1 MPVTTSYPGLY
12 IEELP
17 LSAHSISAAP
27 TSIAAFVGYSHP
39 YLTEKFDEA
48 VRIFSFTDF
57 EREFGGLFS
66 SGLVDPNLGRAVNQF
81 FLNGGSDAYVVGLR
95 PRLYN
100 NAGTVVGTFGPGA
113 GEIAFQASVTTDAP
127 THGFVLTAKVLA
139 DVVKLTA
146 VVTNIRAAAPLPNPS
161 PPPNLLPAVAN
172 SVFDLI
178 ITYGGTVETYR
189 GIDLAGT
196 GDNGPDK
203 IVKKRSTLVTL
214 KAPSGGAFG
223 TAFAS
228 ATPQTLVF
236 AAVNAPTPIV
246 GVQPFT
252 FRGGDYDDQ
261 LQANS
266 SLDKVEIFNILVLP
280 GVSDNNVLSTALS
293 FAERKRAFMIVDA
306 PYDAAADASGSLTPI
321 KDLMDNG
328 SIPRGQNG
336 AIYFPW
342 LLSTDPMRGTTEPMP
357 PSGFVAGVYARTDTE
372 RGVWKAPAGIAATV
386 RNTTGPVPH
395 GRMNDQQHGVLNDV
409 SVNALR
415 AFRGEGTVVFG
426 SRTLVGNNT
435 AYPQSKYVPVRRMT
449 LFIEQT
455 LIANLRWVVFEPND
469 APLWIAIRTSVS
481 NFMLSLFNQQA
492 LAGTKPSEAFQVKCD
507 GTTTT
512 PDDQANGI
520 VNIVVAFAP
529 LKPAEFVVIKI
540 AQLTA
545 QPAA

>member
-17 LSAHSISAAP
+17 LNAHSISAAP

-39 YLTEKFDEA
+39 YLTRKFGEA

-66 SGLVDPNLGRAVNQF
+66 SDLVDPNLGRAVNQF

-95 PRLYN
+95 PRLYDN
-100 NAGTVVGTFGPGA
+100 NGAVVGTFGTLG
-113 GEIAFQASVTTDAP
+113 GEIAFTTTVTTNAATD
-127 THGFVLTAKVLA
+127 GLLLTAKVLA
-139 DVVKLTA
+139 DVVPLTA
-146 VVTNIRAAAPLPNPS
+146 VVTNVRAS
-161 PPPNLLPAVAN
+161 PVPVAN

-178 ITYGGTVETYR
+178 LTYGSTIETYR
-189 GIDLAGT
+189 GLDLAGV
-196 GDNGPDK
+196 GDNAPDK
-203 IVKKRSTLVTL
+203 VVNSRSTLVELTAL
-214 KAPSGGAFG
+214 TGGFG
-223 TAFAS
+223 TAFPSNAGG
-228 ATPQTLVF
+228 TFVF
-236 AAVNAPTPIV
+236 AASNLPGGST
-246 GVQPFT
+246 FT
-252 FRGGDYDDQ
+252 FLGDDYNDQ

-266 SLDKVEIFNILVLP
+266 SLDKVEIFNLLVLP
-280 GVSDNNVLSTALS
+280 GVSDNNVLSTGLS
-293 FAERKRAFMIVDA
+293 FAERKRAFMIVD
-306 PYDAAADASGSLTPI
+306 PPFNAAADASGAMTPI
-321 KDLMDNG
+321 TTAMNN
-328 SIPRGQNG
+328 IPRSQNG

-342 LLSTDPMRGTTEPMP
+342 LLSTDPVRGITVPMP
-357 PSGFVAGVYARTDTE
+357 PSGFVAGVYARTDTQ

-386 RNTTGPVPH
+386 LNTTGPVLH
-395 GRMNDQQHGVLNDV
+395 GRMNEQQHGVLNLA
-409 SVNALR
+409 SINALR
-415 AFRGEGTVVFG
+415 AFRAEGTVVFG
-426 SRTLVGNNT
+426 SRTLVADNS

-455 LIANLRWVVFEPND
+455 LVANLRWVVFEPND
-469 APLWIAIRTSVS
+469 SPLWTAIRTTVS

-507 GTTTT
+507 STTTT